1 MKIYNIIY
9 RPITN
14 LLGAL
19 LYPISL
25 FNKRIR
31 EHTGRVIRQLDSSIW
46 IHASSVGEV
55 NGIRPFIEKVLA
67 FYPDEKIVVTT
78 MTTTGKEVASKI
90 SSRLIVG
97 LVPFDSPLFVKS
109 FLKRI
114 KPKLLV
120 IAETELWFSMINECF
135 QRKIPIMLANA
146 RLSDKSFPKY
156 LKYKIIFST
165 LLTKIAIVVAQSEL
179 DRERFLKVGAKNV
192 VTGGNI
198 KFSVNLPDYNSQEIR
213 KKYGFAPEDLIIT
226 WGSSRPGEEDLF
238 IRIFKALLPDFP
250 NLKLIIVLRHI
261 QRVKEVTANLDSQAY
276 TTFSD
281 FTPNKKILIVD
292 AMGVLNQLYACSDIA
307 IVGGSFF
314 DFGGHNPLEP
324 AYYSKPIIMGNY
336 HSSCLDSIEK
346 LIEQDAIVISS
357 ETSLLADLKELL
369 TNSELREEMGK
380 QAKRTL
386 ALHSQAVENNFH
398 QFEQLL
404 AQAVLPNNG

>member
-1 MKIYNIIY
+1 MNIYNIIY
-9 RPITN
+9 RPISI
-14 LLGAL
+14 LLGML
-19 LYPISL
+19 LYPVAL

-31 EHTGRVIRQLDSSIW
+31 EHTGSRAPKLDNSIW

-55 NGIRPFIEKVLA
+55 NGIRPFIEKALA
-67 FYPDEKIVVTT
+67 LYPHEKIVVTT
-78 MTTTGKEVASKI
+78 MTTTGKEVAQKI
-90 SSRLIVG
+90 SPQLIVS
-97 LVPFDSPLFVKS
+97 LVPFDSPLFVET
-109 FLKRI
+109 FLKRV

-135 QRKIPIMLANA
+135 HRKIPIMLANA
-146 RLSDKSFPKY
+146 RLSDKSFPNY
-156 LKYKIIFST
+156 LKYKAFFST
-165 LLTKIAIVVAQSEL
+165 LLTKIEIVVAQSEL
-179 DRERFLKVGAKNV
+179 DRERFLQIGAKSV

-213 KKYGFAPEDLIIT
+213 EKYSFTPEDLIIT
-226 WGSSRPGEEDLF
+226 WGSSRPGEEDLI
-238 IRIFKALLPDFP
+238 IRIFRALLPDFP

-261 QRVKEVTANLDSQAY
+261 QRVKEVTANLESQAY

-281 FTPNKKILIVD
+281 FSTNKPILIVD
-292 AMGVLNQLYACSDIA
+292 TMGVLNQLYACSDIA

-336 HSSCLDSIEK
+336 HSSCLDSVEK

-357 ETSLLADLKELL
+357 ETSLLVDLKELL
-369 TNSELREEMGK
+369 ANSELREEMGK

-386 ALHSQAVENNFH
+386 ALHAQAVENNFY

-404 AQAVLPNNG
+404 AQTVSPTKD